1 MTDPELDALF
11 FLPEHFFFFVLF
23 CFFFHPRFFNYVFH
37 EHHLIQLHF
46 KRNFHIFFARSCSYF
61 PSVTTAPNS
70 TKKENV
76 YTIYIQYMYSVEPNK
91 IIVSVVFFWFFLLI
105 KKKRCLFDLIHFIF
119 VGIVIVSSQSYF

>member
-46 KRNFHIFFARSCSYF
+46 KRNFHIFFCTILQLFSFCDNGPQF
-61 PSVTTAPNS
+61 D
-70 TKKENV
+70 KKGKCIYYI
-76 YTIYIQYMYSVEPNK
+76 YTIYMYSVEPNK

-105 KKKRCLFDLIHFIF
+105 KKKCLFDLIHFIF